1 MFVEAMLEEKK
12 RQRERE
18 IERRKTE
25 IMMWG
30 AL

>member
-1 MFVEAMLEEKK
+1 MFVEAMLEE
-12 RQRERE
+12 RERE
-18 IERRKTE
+18 RKIERRKTE